1 MCGKFYKMIGLE
13 GVSQEVQEQ
22 LRSYINEAFDADIM
36 FKTFPYMSI
45 EKFKFKPDIND
56 KTFLSVTEIRNEPL
70 NYKEKELNFEI
81 DRYTFKMKFINW
93 ATLRLPE
100 DEHSMNLI
108 KEFR

>member
-1 MCGKFYKMIGLE
+1 MRGKFYKMIGLD

-22 LRSYINEAFDADIM
+22 LQGYINEVFDAGIV
-36 FKTFPYMSI
+36 FKTFPYMNI
-45 EKFKFKPDIND
+45 EKFKFRSDIND

-81 DRYTFKMKFINW
+81 DGYTFKMKFINW
-93 ATLRLPE
+93 AALKLPE
-100 DEHSMNLI
+100 DEHRMNLI

>member
-1 MCGKFYKMIGLE
+1 MVSFIKMIGLE

-45 EKFKFKPDIND
+45 EKFKPDINNN
-56 KTFLSVTEIRNEPL
+56 TFLSVTEIRNEPL

-81 DRYTFKMKFINW
+81 DGYTFKMKFINW
-93 ATLRLPE
+93 AALKLPE
-100 DEHSMNLI
+100 DEHRMNLI